1 MITSCAW
8 VARGRARET
17 PLRSLDQPVSE
28 ELQQRAAAFA
38 EQAAEMEAEAAAAL
52 EGRDV
57 ADGMSGEESGDGLE
71 DVPEDGTG
79 MMFASNA
86 EDPYM
91 TAPEEADRGEDGEE
105 DDDMLLSDADAMLL
119 ACAVD
124 EGESNLEV
132 HIYNEETGSFYVHHD
147 VPLSAFPL
155 CIETLDFQPG
165 SLGAPDGSGDYVG
178 NFAAIGTFEPEIEI
192 INLDVSDAIEP
203 AAVLGTEEHGHTDAV
218 MGLAWN
224 REHRNLLASASA
236 DCTVRL
242 WDLSTEQCRL
252 TMRHHSDKVQSLAWH
267 PREAV
272 VLATASFDRSASVID
287 VRASETGV
295 RFPLPADA
303 ESLTWNP
310 HVPDQFVVSLDSG
323 AVLCFDVRRG
333 GEAPPVFHLQAHA
346 EAASTVTF
354 SPGVPGLMATSSTDG
369 AVKLWDIAATVVD
382 GTAPEL
388 VASKALAIG
397 RIFCS
402 QFWANAPFLLAS
414 GGDRSECTVAIW
426 EVSENDAVRERFGSR
441 VIEDVRHLGLDAL
454 RSGDEGGDERSD
466 ASAALAASA
475 AAAAAAASA
484 PSPPPSGK
492 KKKKGKKKR

>member
-1 MITSCAW
+1 MTRCS
-8 VARGRARET
+8 
-17 PLRSLDQPVSE
+17 PLR
-28 ELQQRAAAFA
+28 
-38 EQAAEMEAEAAAAL
+38 
-52 EGRDV
+52 
-57 ADGMSGEESGDGLE
+57 
-71 DVPEDGTG
+71 GT
-79 MMFASNA
+79 
-86 EDPYM
+86 
-91 TAPEEADRGEDGEE
+91 R
-105 DDDMLLSDADAMLL
+105 
-119 ACAVD
+119 
-124 EGESNLEV
+124 
-132 HIYNEETGSFYVHHD
+132 
-147 VPLSAFPL
+147 
-155 CIETLDFQPG
+155 
-165 SLGAPDGSGDYVG
+165 
-178 NFAAIGTFEPEIEI
+178 
-192 INLDVSDAIEP
+192 
-203 AAVLGTEEHGHTDAV
+203 
-218 MGLAWN
+218 
-224 REHRNLLASASA
+224 
-236 DCTVRL
+236 VRL
-242 WDLSTEQCRL
+242 SCSR
-252 TMRHHSDKVQSLAWH
+252 R
-267 PREAV
+267 
-272 VLATASFDRSASVID
+272 ASFDRSASVID

-402 QFWANAPFLLAS
+402 QFWANAPFPPRVRRRPQRVHRRDL
-414 GGDRSECTVAIW
+414 GGVG
-426 EVSENDAVRERFGSR
+426 ERRGAR
-441 VIEDVRHLGLDAL
+441 AL
-454 RSGDEGGDERSD
+454 RVARHRGRPGTSAWTRYGRATRAAMSRSD